1 MKTNIVQ
8 FGLLALLAGAAAPLA
23 HAQSY
28 PINNGAPTGGPY
40 NYGDLIVGFYDTGNS
55 QEYSLDL
62 GPLSNFNLL
71 ANFEIPNSSTDMAAD
86 LTTQFSTWYGNSSV
100 YFGLAAAPGNDAYV
114 TDPLGNAPWSGNGTE
129 GAVYGG
135 LNNFAENYYN
145 NSGSVNGQ
153 TSDGSLEGTGANSAS
168 WFNEVNQ
175 SAGAFGDFK
184 DQGAVYGDKYISSI
198 TTGTDNFD
206 YLEASNNSEQTLG
219 AWTVDS
225 SGDLFYTAA
234 VPEPST
240 IATVLLGAAALAG
253 FHFRRRA

>member
-100 YFGLAAAPGNDAYV
+100 YFGLAAAPGNDAYI
-114 TDPLGNAPWSGNGTE
+114 TDPVGNAAWSGNGTE

-135 LNNFAENYYN
+135 LNNFAGNYYF
-145 NSGSVNGQ
+145 NSGSGA
-153 TSDGSLEGTGANSAS
+153 SDGSLESTGETPGPT
-168 WFNEVNQ
+168 WFEEVNQ
-175 SAGAFGDFK
+175 TNGAFGDFK
-184 DQGAVYGDKYISSI
+184 DQGAVYGDKYISNI

-206 YLEASNNSEQTLG
+206 YLEASDNSEQTLG

-240 IATVLLGAAALAG
+240 IATVLLGAAALVG
-253 FHFRRRA
+253 FRFRRRA